1 MLTVVSGRIL
11 VVDDD
16 ADWAHVMKRLLTLSG
31 NEVVAVETGFAA
43 LQAME
48 EEDYDIIVIDVLL
61 PGASGIDLIPRIRA
75 AHPQTAIYIISG
87 DSSSYSAAR
96 ALQLGAER
104 CIDKSIEPAALQE
117 MVGSTIEHR
126 YLMKS
131 LHEEKVRFEQLIE
144 NAPIGVFAIDLTT
157 MRFTYANHFL
167 LDLIGVTL
175 DEAIG
180 LIPMDFV
187 IPEDRER
194 LLSRLRA
201 RIEGNALPP
210 GEKTTYRFI
219 NKGGTVIDLQVET
232 HIVDVGEERFV
243 EGTARDVTTE
253 SRLSRLQ
260 EIVIDLGQSILS
272 SRDIDDI
279 LQHVLDGIIEHS
291 GFQRAVASLYDLSA
305 SDPQEGELYKTL
317 TAGLSE
323 EQVARLHTDGILTPA
338 ESKLAFDEKFRLGD
352 AYYIPH
358 DRSPWPPNI
367 GLPGTVSIDGWH
379 RDDYLFIPLRAS
391 EGIIGHISVDDPLDR
406 SVPTVETLKPVVA
419 LANLAALAVEQT
431 YRFRQLEK
439 QKRRLHGLARFSQ
452 ELADA
457 QDIQEMCELAAKRM
471 RSDMNYEFIGIFIRE
486 EDKLVLSGFASQS
499 EYAHKVTQYVG
510 LRMPVS
516 GIGFARWA
524 LEHQQDLIVSDVRNE
539 ERYLKW
545 SDLTRSEIDVPILA
559 RKEALGVISVEASRV
574 DAFGPQ
580 DKEII
585 GALASQLSVAI
596 TNLKRQTFLFQI
608 HDLARMLVG
617 ATSPEE
623 LVESTLDFLREHF
636 PMQRSAVLLCEGE
649 GLVVRGSRNLV
660 QANGTNVGDRL
671 PAGKGVVGWVMEHKK
686 YALVNDVHEDR
697 RYVKG
702 FPGICSELAV
712 PVIIADNVLGVM
724 NVESPQVGFFD
735 EEDQRLLGAV
745 AAQFAVALSNLEAQS
760 KLRDQAV
767 RDPLTHLFNRHY
779 LNEVIDSEFDRADRY
794 GREITLMMIDID
806 GFRRVNNTLGH
817 LRGDKVL
824 QKVAQVL
831 SEGVRAA
838 DSVIRYGGDEFL
850 ILMPETVEDT
860 GIVEKRLKKNAEA
873 LPSELELGNLKI
885 GLSIG
890 IYIRQAGD
898 KHSVEEILAQADQ
911 RMYTDKRENYAAIEH
926 ADDYRY

>member
-16 ADWAHVMKRLLTLSG
+16 ADWAHVMKRFLTLSG

-61 PGASGIDLIPRIRA
+61 PGASGIDLIPSIRA

-126 YLMKS
+126 HLMKS

-157 MRFTYANHFL
+157 MRFTYANRFL
-167 LDLIGVTL
+167 LDLTGFTL

-194 LLSRLRA
+194 LLTRLRA

-210 GEKTTYRFI
+210 GEKTIYRFI
-219 NKGGTVIDLQVET
+219 NKGGTAIDLQIET

-260 EIVIDLGQSILS
+260 EIVIGLGRSILS
-272 SRDIDDI
+272 SRDIDQI
-279 LQHVLDGIIEHS
+279 LQSVLDAITAHA
-291 GFQRAVASLYDLSA
+291 GFQRAVVFLYDLSVP
-305 SDPQEGELYKTL
+305 DPQKGDAYKML
-317 TAGLSE
+317 SSGLSE
-323 EQVARLHTDGILTPA
+323 EQMARLSASGTLTPA
-338 ESKLAFDEKFRLGD
+338 ERELAFDEQFRLGD

-358 DRSPWPPNI
+358 DRTPWRSDL
-367 GLPGTVSIDGWH
+367 GLKGSVSIDGWD
-379 RDDYLFIPLRAS
+379 RDDYLFIPLRGAS
-391 EGIIGHISVDDPLDR
+391 GIIGHISVDDPLDR

-419 LANLAALAVEQT
+419 LANLAALAVERT

-439 QKRRLHGLARFSQ
+439 QKRRLHGLTKFSR
-452 ELADA
+452 ELAGA
-457 QDIQEMCELAAKRM
+457 QDVEQMCDVAAKRL
-471 RSDMNYEFIGIFIRE
+471 RRDMNYEFFGIWIRE
-486 EDKLVLSGFASQS
+486 GKELVMAGYASQGNYS
-499 EYAHKVTQYVG
+499 KEDALYTG

-516 GIGFARWA
+516 GTGFARWA
-524 LEHQQDLIVSDVRNE
+524 LEHQKEIIVPDVQGE

-559 RKEALGVISVEASRV
+559 RKEALGVIAVESSRV
-574 DAFGPQ
+574 DAFGEQ
-580 DKEII
+580 DQEII
-585 GALASQLSVAI
+585 TALASQLSVAI
-596 TNLKRQTFLFQI
+596 TNLQYRTFLLQI
-608 HDLARMLVG
+608 QDLADMLVG
-617 ATSPEE
+617 ATSLEE
-623 LVESTLDFLREHF
+623 LVESTLDFLREQF
-636 PMQRSAVLLCEGE
+636 AMQQSAVLLREGE
-649 GLVVRGSRNLV
+649 HLVARGIRSLV
-660 QANGTNVGDRL
+660 QTNGINVGDRF
-671 PAGKGVVGWVMEHKK
+671 PAGKGIVGWVMEHKK

-702 FPGICSELAV
+702 FRGICSELAV
-712 PVIIADNVLGVM
+712 PVMIADNVLGVM

-735 EEDQRLLGAV
+735 EEDRRLLAAT

-767 RDPLTHLFNRHY
+767 RDPLTHLFNRQY

-794 GREITLMMIDID
+794 GREITLMMMDID

-860 GIVEKRLKKNAEA
+860 GIVKKRLKKKVEA

-898 KHSVEEILAQADQ
+898 KHPVEEVLAQADQ
-911 RMYTDKRENYAAIEH
+911 RMYADKRENYAAIEH